1 MSVPNEIR
9 SILLHLDAR
18 QGSASR
24 LAVAHALA
32 DRHGAELTAL
42 FGVRPSPAQASF
54 AYSASAALQAVAE
67 RIAPR
72 EGERER
78 LMALAA
84 TGERECVWCD
94 VVGDTIVHGFVAE
107 AAYADLLIVGAP
119 TDGDDGGP
127 PHGFVEAVVLQSAAP
142 ALVVPHPLRRET
154 VGERA
159 FVAWNGSVQAAR
171 ALKAALPLL
180 QRAAEVHVASWSAR
194 TPAAP
199 FSGLDVGHWLRRH
212 DIDARMSTHARV
224 SHVENALRAEV
235 ERLRCDLLVMGC
247 YGHSR
252 IREQVFGGVT
262 RALLAHP
269 PAPVL
274 MAH

>member
-1 MSVPNEIR
+1 MTEIR

-18 QGSASR
+18 PGSASR

-32 DRHGAELTAL
+32 DRHGAEVTAL
-42 FGVRPSPAQASF
+42 FGIRPDPAQASF
-54 AYSASAALQAVAE
+54 AYSASAALHAAAE
-67 RIAPR
+67 RAVPS

-78 LMALAA
+78 LKALAEA
-84 TGERECVWCD
+84 REPECVWCD
-94 VVGDTIVHGFVAE
+94 VVGDSIVHAFIAE
-107 AAYADLLIVGAP
+107 AAYADLVVLGAP
-119 TDGDDGGP
+119 TGGDEGGP
-127 PHGFVEAVVLQSAAP
+127 PPGFVEAVVLQSAAP
-142 ALVVPHPLRRET
+142 ALVVPHPLRRE
-154 VGERA
+154 
-159 FVAWNGSVQAAR
+159 
-171 ALKAALPLL
+171 
-180 QRAAEVHVASWSAR
+180 VHVASWSAR

-199 FSGLDVGHWLRRH
+199 FSRLDVGRWLHRH
-212 DIDARMSTHARV
+212 GVDAQTTAHLPVA
-224 SHVENALRAEV
+224 HVEQALRAEV

>member
-1 MSVPNEIR
+1 MNEIR

-18 QGSASR
+18 PGSASR

-32 DRHGAELTAL
+32 DRHDAELTAL
-42 FGVRPSPAQASF
+42 FGVRPDPEQASF
-54 AYSASAALQAVAE
+54 AYSASAALQAAAE
-67 RIAPR
+67 RTAPSD
-72 EGERER
+72 GERER

-84 TGERECVWCD
+84 ARERECVWCE
-94 VVGDTIVHGFVAE
+94 VVGDTIVHAFVAE
-107 AAYADLLIVGAP
+107 AVYADLLVVGAP
-119 TDGDDGGP
+119 TGGDDGGP
-127 PHGFVEAVVLQSAAP
+127 PPGFVEAVVLQSGTP
-142 ALVVPHPLRRET
+142 ALVVPHPLWRET

-180 QRAAEVHVASWSAR
+180 QRAAEVHVASWSAP

-199 FSGLDVGHWLRRH
+199 FSRLDVGRWLRRH
-212 DIDARMSTHARV
+212 GVEARV
-224 SHVENALRAEV
+224 SAHAPVAHVENAVRAEV
-235 ERLRCDLLVMGC
+235 ERLRSDLVVMGC

-262 RALLAHP
+262 RALLAQP
-269 PAPVL
+269 PAAVL

>member
-1 MSVPNEIR
+1 MTGIR

-18 QGSASR
+18 PGSAAR

-32 DRHGAELTAL
+32 DRHGAQVTAL
-42 FGVRPSPAQASF
+42 FGVHADPTQASF
-54 AYSASAALQAVAE
+54 TYSASAALQAAAE
-67 RIAPR
+67 RAAPS

-84 TGERECVWCD
+84 AREPECLWCD
-94 VVGDTIVHGFVAE
+94 VVGDSIVHAFVAE
-107 AAYADLLIVGAP
+107 AAYADLIVVGAP
-119 TDGDDGGP
+119 TSGDDGGP
-127 PHGFVEAVVLQSAAP
+127 PSGFVEAVVLQASAP
-142 ALVVPHPLRRET
+142 ALVVPHPIRRET

-159 FVAWNGSVQAAR
+159 FVAWNGAVQAAR

-199 FSGLDVGHWLRRH
+199 FSGLDVGQWLRRH
-212 DIDARMSTHARV
+212 GIEARTTAHLPVA
-224 SHVENALRAEV
+224 HVEEALRDEV
-235 ERLRCDLLVMGC
+235 ERLSCDLLVMGC

-252 IREQVFGGVT
+252 IREQMFGGVT
-262 RALLAHP
+262 RALLARP

>member
-1 MSVPNEIR
+1 MNEIR

-18 QGSASR
+18 PGSASR
-24 LAVAHALA
+24 LAVAQALA

-42 FGVRPSPAQASF
+42 FGVRPSPEQASF

-67 RIAPR
+67 RLAPT

-78 LMALAA
+78 LMALATA
-84 TGERECVWCD
+84 GERACVWCD

-107 AAYADLLIVGAP
+107 ATYADLLVVGAP
-119 TDGDDGGP
+119 TGGDDGGP

-142 ALVVPHPLRRET
+142 ALVVPHPLQRET

-159 FVAWNGSVQAAR
+159 LVAWNGSVQAAR

-180 QRAAEVHVASWSAR
+180 QRAAAVHVASWSSRA
-194 TPAAP
+194 PAAP
-199 FSGLDVGHWLRRH
+199 FSGLDVGQWLRRH
-212 DIDARMSTHARV
+212 GVDARASAHAPV
-224 SHVENALRAEV
+224 GHVEEALRAEV
-235 ERLRCDLLVMGC
+235 ERHRCDLVVMGC

-262 RALLAHP
+262 RALLARP
-269 PAPVL
+269 PAAVL

>member
-1 MSVPNEIR
+1 MNEIR

-18 QGSASR
+18 PGSASR

-42 FGVRPSPAQASF
+42 FGVRPDPAAESY
-54 AYSASAALQAVAE
+54 AYSASAALQAAAE
-67 RIAPR
+67 RAAPS
-72 EGERER
+72 EGERDR

-84 TGERECVWCD
+84 GHGRECLWCD
-94 VVGDTIVHGFVAE
+94 VVGDTIVHAFVAE
-107 AAYADLLIVGAP
+107 AAYADLLVVGAP
-119 TDGDDGGP
+119 TDGDGGP
-127 PHGFVEAVVLQSAAP
+127 PAGFVEAVVLQSAAP

-159 FVAWNGSVQAAR
+159 VVAWNGSVQAAR

-180 QRAAEVHVASWSAR
+180 QRAAEVHVASWSAP

-199 FSGLDVGHWLRRH
+199 FSGLDVGRWLRRH
-212 DIDARMSTHARV
+212 GVDARLSAHPPV
-224 SHVENALRAEV
+224 PHVENALRAEV
-235 ERLRCDLLVMGC
+235 DRLRGDLVVMGC

-262 RALLAHP
+262 RALLAEL

>member
-1 MSVPNEIR
+1 MTEIR

-18 QGSASR
+18 PGSASR

-32 DRHGAELTAL
+32 DRHGAEVTAL
-42 FGVRPSPAQASF
+42 FGVRPDPAQASF
-54 AYSASAALQAVAE
+54 AYSASAALHAAAE
-67 RIAPR
+67 RAVPS

-78 LMALAA
+78 LKALAEA
-84 TGERECVWCD
+84 REPECVWCD
-94 VVGDTIVHGFVAE
+94 VVGDSIVHAFIAE
-107 AAYADLLIVGAP
+107 AAYADLVVLGAP
-119 TDGDDGGP
+119 TGGDDGGP
-127 PHGFVEAVVLQSAAP
+127 PPGFVEAVVLQSAAP

-171 ALKAALPLL
+171 ALKAAVPLL

-199 FSGLDVGHWLRRH
+199 FSRLDVGRWLHRH
-212 DIDARMSTHARV
+212 GVDAQTTAHLPVA
-224 SHVENALRAEV
+224 HVEQALRAEV

>member
-1 MSVPNEIR
+1 MTEIR

-18 QGSASR
+18 PGSASR
-24 LAVAHALA
+24 LALTHALA
-32 DRHGAELTAL
+32 DRHDAEVTAL
-42 FGVRPSPAQASF
+42 FGVRPDPEQASF
-54 AYSASAALQAVAE
+54 AYSASAAFQAAVE
-67 RIAPR
+67 RVVPSD
-72 EGERER
+72 GERER

-84 TGERECVWCD
+84 AREPESRWCE
-94 VVGDTIVHGFVAE
+94 VVGDTIVHAFVAE
-107 AAYADLLIVGAP
+107 AAYADLVVVGAP
-119 TDGDDGGP
+119 SAGDGAGP
-127 PHGFVEAVVLQSAAP
+127 PPGFVEAVVLQSAAP

-159 FVAWNGSVQAAR
+159 LVAWNGSVQAAR

-194 TPAAP
+194 APAAP
-199 FSGLDVGHWLRRH
+199 FSGLDVGRWLRRH
-212 DIDARMSTHARV
+212 GVDARLAAHAPV
-224 SHVENALRAEV
+224 PHVENALRAEV
-235 ERLRCDLLVMGC
+235 ERLRCDLVVMGC

-262 RALLAHP
+262 RMLLADP

>member
-1 MSVPNEIR
+1 MTGIR

-18 QGSASR
+18 PGSASR

-32 DRHGAELTAL
+32 DRHGAQVTAM
-42 FGVRPSPAQASF
+42 FGVRASPAQASF
-54 AYSASAALQAVAE
+54 AYSASAALQAAAE
-67 RIAPR
+67 RATAG

-84 TGERECVWCD
+84 ARETECLWCE
-94 VVGDTIVHGFVAE
+94 VVGDSIAHAFVAE
-107 AAYADLLIVGAP
+107 AAYADLLVLGAP
-119 TDGDDGGP
+119 TSGDDGGP
-127 PHGFVEAVVLQSAAP
+127 PSGFAEAVVLQSAAP

-159 FVAWNGSVQAAR
+159 FIAWNGSAQAAR
-171 ALKAALPLL
+171 ALRAALPLL
-180 QRAAEVHVASWSAR
+180 QSAAEVHVASWSAR
-194 TPAAP
+194 APAAP
-199 FSGLDVGHWLRRH
+199 FSGLDVGRWLRRH
-212 DIDARMSTHARV
+212 GIDARVSAHAPAT
-224 SHVENALRAEV
+224 HVEAAVRAEV
-235 ERLRCDLLVMGC
+235 ERLACDLLVMGC

-269 PAPVL
+269 PAPIL

>member
-1 MSVPNEIR
+1 MTEIR

-18 QGSASR
+18 PGSASR
-24 LAVAHALA
+24 LAVAHALG
-32 DRHGAELTAL
+32 DRHGAQVTAL
-42 FGVRPSPAQASF
+42 FGVRANPAQASF
-54 AYSASAALQAVAE
+54 AYSAGAALHAAAE
-67 RIAPR
+67 RAAPN

-78 LMALAA
+78 LKALAA
-84 TGERECVWCD
+84 AREPECLWCE
-94 VVGDTIVHGFVAE
+94 VVGDSIAHAFVAE
-107 AAYADLLIVGAP
+107 AAYADLLVLGAP
-119 TDGDDGGP
+119 TGGDDGGP
-127 PHGFVEAVVLQSAAP
+127 PPGFVEAVVLQSAAP

-194 TPAAP
+194 MPAAP
-199 FSGLDVGHWLRRH
+199 FSRLDVGRWLRRH
-212 DIDARMSTHARV
+212 GVEAHVSAHAPV
-224 SHVENALRAEV
+224 AHVENALRAEV
-235 ERLRCDLLVMGC
+235 ERLGCDLVVMGC

-252 IREQVFGGVT
+252 IREQMFGGVT
-262 RALLAHP
+262 RSLLAQP
-269 PAPVL
+269 TAPIF

>member
-1 MSVPNEIR
+1 MTEIR

-18 QGSASR
+18 PGSASR

-67 RIAPR
+67 RLAPT

-78 LMALAA
+78 LMALAT
-84 TGERECVWCD
+84 TGERACLWCD

-107 AAYADLLIVGAP
+107 AAYADLLVVGAP
-119 TDGDDGGP
+119 TGGDDGGP
-127 PHGFVEAVVLQSAAP
+127 PPGFVEAVVLQSAAP
-142 ALVVPHPLRRET
+142 ALVVPHPLRRES

-159 FVAWNGSVQAAR
+159 LVAWNGSAQAAR

-199 FSGLDVGHWLRRH
+199 FSGLDVGQWLHRH
-212 DIDARMSTHARV
+212 GVDAKVAAHAAA
-224 SHVENALRAEV
+224 SHVDQALRGEV
-235 ERLRCDLLVMGC
+235 ERLRCDLVVMGC

-262 RALLAHP
+262 RALLAQP
-269 PAPVL
+269 PAAVL